1 MNKSVKIFITEKDPM
16 TSAIIEDYLKSVNN
30 EFTLVKGDEI
40 SDVEAQIDDKALN
53 IFISDISEN
62 PEEFVQIIDDLEE
75 KHHTCKFILTSYGL
89 KTDLIVKFLR
99 KSKKDFFTKPIVK
112 TKFVDTVNEIIEKL
126 TSAQDFSGHGKVI
139 SVFSN
144 KGGLGKTTLAVNL
157 AAELAD
163 SNRFD
168 KIALVD
174 MNMFL
179 GDITTFLDIC
189 PPYDI
194 KFIAEKAAQSE
205 DIEDLPAQYR
215 HKNLFVIADSPFRD
229 FTNTIPANAVITL
242 FNALRKH
249 FKYIIVDCSS
259 AITGKTKNIFDISD
273 LILLISEAN
282 LPTIKNCKRCLDFFE
297 RINVAK
303 KTKLILNRFAYDDE
317 VQVEDIEKFLHKK
330 VFMKIPN
337 DWQTVVQSI
346 NKGRTI
352 GEIAHDSSIQ
362 NSYIAFTEA
371 VIKLLCR

>member
-1 MNKSVKIFITEKDPM
+1 MNKSVKIFITEKDPI
-16 TSAIIEDYLKSVNN
+16 TSAIIEDYLKNVNY
-30 EFTLVKGDEI
+30 EFTLVKDDEI
-40 SDVEAQIDDKALN
+40 SDVEAQIDDNALN

-62 PEEFVQIIDDLEE
+62 PEKYVQIIDDIEE

-112 TKFVDTVNEIIEKL
+112 TKFVDTINEIIEKL

-179 GDITTFLDIC
+179 GDITTFLNIC

-194 KFIAEKAAQSE
+194 KFISEKAVQTSE
-205 DIEDLPAQYR
+205 ITDLTAQYR
-215 HKNLFVIADSPFRD
+215 HKNLYVIADSPFRD
-229 FTNTIPANAVITL
+229 FTNTIPVNMLMSL
-242 FNALRKH
+242 FNSLRKN
-249 FKYIIVDCSS
+249 FKYIVVDCSS

-282 LPTIKNCKRCLDFFE
+282 LPTIKNCKRCLDFLE
-297 RINVAK
+297 RINASR
-303 KTKLILNRFAYDDE
+303 KTELVLNRYSYDDE
-317 VQVEDIEKFLHKK
+317 LSAEDIEKFLDKK
-330 VFMKIPN
+330 VFIKIPN

-352 GEIAHDSSIQ
+352 GEVAHDSSIQ
-362 NSYIAFTEA
+362 NSFIAFAEA

>member
-1 MNKSVKIFITEKDPM
+1 M
-16 TSAIIEDYLKSVNN
+16 
-30 EFTLVKGDEI
+30 
-40 SDVEAQIDDKALN
+40 
-53 IFISDISEN
+53 
-62 PEEFVQIIDDLEE
+62 
-75 KHHTCKFILTSYGL
+75 
-89 KTDLIVKFLR
+89 
-99 KSKKDFFTKPIVK
+99 
-112 TKFVDTVNEIIEKL
+112 
-126 TSAQDFSGHGKVI
+126 
-139 SVFSN
+139 
-144 KGGLGKTTLAVNL
+144 GKTTLAVNL

-168 KIALVD
+168 KVALVD

-229 FTNTIPANAVITL
+229 FTNTIPTNAVITL

>member
-1 MNKSVKIFITEKDPM
+1 MNKSVKIFITEKDEI
-16 TSAIIEDYLKSVNN
+16 TSAIIEDYLKSVKYK
-30 EFTLVKGDEI
+30 FTLVKGNTLSE
-40 SDVEAQIDDKALN
+40 VEEQIDDNALN
-53 IFISDISEN
+53 IFVSDISEN
-62 PEEFVQIIDDLEE
+62 PESFVEIIDDLED
-75 KHHTCKFILTSYGL
+75 KHRTCKFLLTSYGL
-89 KTDLIVKFLR
+89 KPDLIVKFLR

-112 TKFVDTVNEIIEKL
+112 TIFVDTINEIIEKL

-144 KGGLGKTTLAVNL
+144 KGGLGKTTIAVNL

-189 PPYDI
+189 PPYDV
-194 KFIAEKAAQSE
+194 KFIAEKAAE
-205 DIEDLPAQYR
+205 AENIADLPAQYR
-215 HKNLFVIADSPFRD
+215 HKNLFVVADSPFRD
-229 FTNTIPANAVITL
+229 FTNTIPSNTVITL

-282 LPTIKNCKRCLDFFE
+282 LPTIKNCKRCLDFFN
-297 RINVAK
+297 RINVEK
-303 KTKLILNRFAYDDE
+303 KTKLILNRFAYDDDVE
-317 VQVEDIEKFLHKK
+317 VSDIEDFLQKEIF
-330 VFMKIPN
+330 VKIPN

-352 GEIAHDSSIQ
+352 GEIARDSSIQ
-362 NSYIAFTEA
+362 NSFIAFAEA